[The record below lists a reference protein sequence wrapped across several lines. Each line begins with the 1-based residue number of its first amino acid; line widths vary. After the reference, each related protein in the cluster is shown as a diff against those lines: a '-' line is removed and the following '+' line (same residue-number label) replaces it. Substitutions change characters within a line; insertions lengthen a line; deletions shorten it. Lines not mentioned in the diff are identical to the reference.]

1 MQQGKR
7 GVSRDESGLEERKS
21 EATTDETLADLEDSE
36 KLSGSNTS
44 KSDQPVPS
52 PDGQGS
58 ESRNDRSDGSD
69 RSGPM

>member
-21 EATTDETLADLEDSE
+21 EATSDETLADLEDSE
-36 KLSGSNTS
+36 RLSNTR
-44 KSDQPVPS
+44 KSDQALPS

-58 ESRNDRSDGSD
+58 EPHSDRSDGSD